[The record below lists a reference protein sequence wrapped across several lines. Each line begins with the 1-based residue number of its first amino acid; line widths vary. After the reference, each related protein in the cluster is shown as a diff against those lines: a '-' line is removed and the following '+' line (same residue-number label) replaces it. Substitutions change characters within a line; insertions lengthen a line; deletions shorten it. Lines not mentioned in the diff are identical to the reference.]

1 MASPDNTGVQL
12 NDEQRKLVEDN
23 HNLIWWF
30 IHYKCP
36 SAPYI
41 DDIYGMLAIVLC
53 NCALK
58 YDPEKGAFSTLVTRA
73 FSNIVARYW
82 RLAKMAPRA
91 IHLED
96 MMSLDFEYSHGEDV
110 CTPKEFIPDKHNPG
124 YDMAELRVLYAQT
137 EMTPMQRTVM
147 YYKLYGEYTDTEIAK
162 LMGNISRERVRQL
175 KRRGLEAMGI
185 SANT

>member
-1 MASPDNTGVQL
+1 MASLDNTDVRL

-30 IHYKCP
+30 IHNKCP

-58 YDPEKGAFSTLVTRA
+58 YNPERGAFSTLVIRS
-73 FSNIVARYW
+73 FRSMIARHWY
-82 RLAKMAPRA
+82 LAKMAPRA

-96 MMSLDFEYSHGEDV
+96 MMSLDYEYNTGNDAY
-110 CTPKEFIPDKHNPG
+110 TPKDIIPDKHNPG
-124 YDMAELRVLYAQT
+124 YDLAELKVLYAQT
-137 EMTPMQRTVM
+137 QMTPQQRTVM
-147 YYKLYGEYTDTEIAK
+147 YYKLYYEYTDTEIAK

-175 KRRGLEAMGI
+175 KLKGLEAMGI
-185 SANT
+185 SVNT